1 MGKTALWL
9 PFSIWPFSQ
18 DLYDLFPKQ
27 DVFLVHRAV
36 VMEVSEEPVFIFQSP
51 VYHLQK
57 FREMVCLVVT
67 VLRQGDAGGP
77 PANLFAPA
85 FSMRYGILHRR
96 AAPPATRIG
105 LVPGTCSCR
114 CALGRSAG
122 HGSSDLLDPGCHPP
136 HRGSWPRP

>member
-1 MGKTALWL
+1 MGQMGKTALWL

-18 DLYDLFPKQ
+18 DLYDLLPKQ

-67 VLRQGDAGGP
+67 VHRQGDAGGGAVGDHIVHLPICSLQRFQCGMVFFIGGQLLRP
-77 PANLFAPA
+77 P
-85 FSMRYGILHRR
+85 G
-96 AAPPATRIG
+96 
-105 LVPGTCSCR
+105 
-114 CALGRSAG
+114 SA
-122 HGSSDLLDPGCHPP
+122 
-136 HRGSWPRP
+136 